1 MTEYAYSRNE
11 DSISALTSMSTICA
25 SDSAMHTPVL
35 VVGGFTYC
43 PLWGRRGS
51 PRRAGGATIS
61 GMSVSLSQAVQG
73 AGYYPALAN
82 HVLRNAIGDEEV
94 KAHFVHAETTFDS
107 SEVRRHMTVLVLT
120 PTRLLRVHMDDGAGH
135 GIDPV
140 HEASAT
146 VESAFL
152 KRISNMALTHVVHEP
167 ESFREGQVPSELV
180 LAVGWG
186 VHSRIELEP

>member
-1 MTEYAYSRNE
+1 
-11 DSISALTSMSTICA
+11 
-25 SDSAMHTPVL
+25 
-35 VVGGFTYC
+35 
-43 PLWGRRGS
+43 
-51 PRRAGGATIS
+51 
-61 GMSVSLSQAVQG
+61 MSVSLSQAVQG

-146 VESAFL
+146 VETAFL

-186 VHSRIELEP
+186 VHSRIELEPATCGDESCDADHGYTGGITGDDTLVRVSAIADGPETVRALEDFALQLRSALADVA